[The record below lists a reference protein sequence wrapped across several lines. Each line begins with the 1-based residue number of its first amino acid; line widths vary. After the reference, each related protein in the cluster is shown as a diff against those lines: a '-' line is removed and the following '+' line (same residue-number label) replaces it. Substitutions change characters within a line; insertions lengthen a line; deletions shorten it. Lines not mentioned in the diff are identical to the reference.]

1 MARRLHG
8 SARMSE
14 PRRNRVTPN
23 GDIVAI
29 PLRGAWTGNRGCLHR
44 GYEIVRPWA
53 SHHWLVCALE
63 FKGWHQTQWLPN
75 RLTWLFFHDEA
86 VAFAAGHRPCALCR
100 RASYNGYRD
109 VFSDFGEKLGYDD
122 MDRQLH
128 AERLQPKS
136 RERRLHDAEWPQ
148 LPDGTFV
155 FDGGQAAVVSGRDLV
170 AWDVSGYGERRS
182 HPARG
187 TAQLITPPTTLK
199 VLQAGYPVQIDQA
212 AQRPGA

>member
-1 MARRLHG
+1 MLIW
-8 SARMSE
+8 RMPE

-23 GDIVAI
+23 GDIVPI

-100 RASYNGYRD
+100 RPSYNAYRD
-109 VFSDFGEKLGYDD
+109 VLAGSGPRPGFDEI
-122 MDRQLH
+122 DRQLH
-128 AERLQPKS
+128 RERLLAGS
-136 RERRLHDAEWPQ
+136 RERRLHDAQWPR

-155 FDGGQAAVVSGRDLV
+155 LDGGQPAVVSGRELV
-170 AWDVSGYGERRS
+170 AWDAVGYGQRRRR
-182 HPARG
+182 PARG
-187 TAQLITPPTTLK
+187 TARVITPPSTLR
-199 VLQAGYPVQIDQA
+199 VLRAGYPVQIDEA
-212 AQRPGA
+212 AR

>member
-1 MARRLHG
+1 MA
-8 SARMSE
+8 E
-14 PRRNRVTPN
+14 PRRNRVTPE
-23 GDIVAI
+23 GDIVAV

-53 SHHWLVCALE
+53 SHHGLVCALE
-63 FKGWHQTQWLPN
+63 FKGWHQTQWQPN

-109 VFSDFGEKLGYDD
+109 VLSDSGKKLGFDD
-122 MDRQLH
+122 LDRRLH
-128 AERLQPKS
+128 GERLRPKS
-136 RERRLHDAEWPQ
+136 RERRLHDTEWPQ

-155 FDGGQAAVVSGRDLV
+155 LEDRRPAVVSGRELV
-170 AWDVSGYGERRS
+170 AWDLSGYGERRRR
-182 HPARG
+182 PARG
-187 TAQLITPPTTLK
+187 TAQLITPPTTLR

-212 AQRPGA
+212 AQPRGG

>member
-1 MARRLHG
+1 MA
-8 SARMSE
+8 E

-23 GDIVAI
+23 ADIVAI

-53 SHHWLVCALE
+53 SHHWLVCALQ
-63 FKGWHQTQWLPN
+63 FKGWHQTQWLPG

-100 RASYNGYRD
+100 RASYNAYRD
-109 VFSDFGEKLGYDD
+109 MLSGPGPKIGFDD

-128 AERLQPKS
+128 RERLQPKS
-136 RERRLHDAEWPQ
+136 HKRRLHEVQWAR

-155 FDGGQAAVVSGRDLV
+155 LEDGQPAVVVGRWLV
-170 AWDVSGYGERRS
+170 AWDVNGYGQRRLRPTRG
-182 HPARG
+182 PAEV
-187 TAQLITPPTTLK
+187 ITPPSTLQ
-199 VLQAGYPVQIDQA
+199 VLQAGYPVQIDEA
-212 AQRPGA
+212 AQHANT